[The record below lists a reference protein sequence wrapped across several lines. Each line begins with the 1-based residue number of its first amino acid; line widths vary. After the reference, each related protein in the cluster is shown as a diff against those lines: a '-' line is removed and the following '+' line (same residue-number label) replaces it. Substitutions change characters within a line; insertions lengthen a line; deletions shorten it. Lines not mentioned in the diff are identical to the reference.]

1 MRNNRLLL
9 ALAAFLAAAEPC
21 SAGKGEDAF
30 NFLLLDA
37 GARPVA
43 VGGAYTALATDANAL
58 LYNPAGLGLVRRHEA
73 TFMHNEYVQGLKQ
86 EYMAL
91 ALKQGFGLSLNY
103 LSFGDI
109 PRTTI
114 SKPEGTGSNFTISD
128 MAASAGYGRRVR
140 PDLSLG
146 LGVKLIRETIDD
158 VKAQGTAADLGALYD
173 APWARGLSLGL
184 ALQNL
189 GPGVRFQSQREKL
202 PMNTRLGAAYA
213 FKLWDN
219 DDVISVDFS
228 KTRGEGLLISAGA
241 ETVIKKTV
249 SLRMGFNARNDA
261 DIGLT
266 AGFGWRIKNA
276 SIDYAV
282 VPFGDLD
289 IAHRMSVSLR
299 WGRDKHQTQEEAD
312 AEEYLARVARAESHL
327 IAKRLEKA
335 RAELALILPL
345 LKEKDPRKVRYFEM
359 SARALRLAKDVSG
372 AKSAYIQG
380 LGLAT
385 SLGLRDRAV
394 AQAFLGLGQC
404 LEEEGNKTYAVR
416 VYEKGLAIDPPDDIL
431 EELEKALSRMT
442 GRPLKK
448 KTEDGE
454 QPAEEGEKKEGEGEK
469 KEEEGAAPA
478 EEGEK
483 KAAEGEKALDEEA
496 QKKADEAR
504 EKPLDDEAQRK
515 ADEEAERKADE
526 ERERK
531 LKLEAEKKE

>member
-1 MRNNRLLL
+1 MRKNRLLL
-9 ALAAFLAAAEPC
+9 ALAASLAAAEPC
-21 SAGKGEDAF
+21 SAGKGESAF
-30 NFLLLDA
+30 NFLFLDA

-43 VGGAYTALATDANAL
+43 FGGAYTALATDANAL
-58 LYNPAGLGLVRRHEA
+58 LYNPAGLGMVRRHEA

-86 EYMAL
+86 EYMGL
-91 ALKQGFGLSLNY
+91 ALKQGLGLSLNY

-128 MAASAGYGRRVR
+128 LAASAGYGRLVR

-146 LGVKLIRETIDD
+146 AGVKLIRETIDD
-158 VKAQGTAADLGALYD
+158 VKAQGLAADLGALYE
-173 APWARGLSLGL
+173 APWARGLTLGL
-184 ALQNL
+184 AVQNL
-189 GPGVRFQSQREKL
+189 GPGIRFQTERERL

-213 FKLWDN
+213 VKLWGN
-219 DDVISVDFS
+219 DDVFSVDFS
-228 KTRGEGLLISAGA
+228 KTRGEGVLVSAGA
-241 ETVIKKTV
+241 ETVITKTL

-266 AGFGWRIKNA
+266 AGFGWKIKNA

-289 IAHRMSVSLR
+289 MAHRMSASVR
-299 WGRDKHQTQEEAD
+299 WGRDKYQTQEEAD

-327 IAKRLEKA
+327 TGKRLEKA

-359 SARALRLAKDVSG
+359 NARAARLAKDVSG

-380 LGLAT
+380 LGMAT

-394 AQAFLGLGQC
+394 ALAFLGLGQC
-404 LEEEGNKTYAVR
+404 LEEEGNKTYALR
-416 VYEKGLAIDPPDDIL
+416 VYEKGLAVDPPDDIL
-431 EELEKALSRMT
+431 EELTKSIKRMK
-442 GRPLKK
+442 GG
-448 KTEDGE
+448 D
-454 QPAEEGEKKEGEGEK
+454 EKK
-469 KEEEGAAPA
+469 

-483 KAAEGEKALDEEA
+483 KAGEGEKKVDEEA
-496 QKKADEAR
+496 QKKADEER
-504 EKPLDDEAQRK
+504 EKPLDDEAQKK
-515 ADEEAERKADE
+515 ADEEAEKKADE
-526 ERERK
+526 AR
-531 LKLEAEKKE
+531 EKKE